1 MSVDS
6 KSTKSVKSQAM
17 RQPAHS
23 TLVINKTCLA
33 HTLDAGLGT
42 RLRIGLIEL
51 ATDQTSEHEFRRLF
65 QLPGVEFYISRIW
78 NDATITPE
86 SLAEMARDVASS
98 ARVLLP
104 GLRLDVMGFTCT
116 SGAMVIG
123 EDKVFSLMRAERPA
137 VPCTSPITA
146 AMAGMTALGL
156 KRIALLTPY
165 VQSINDMMRGYIE
178 ARGVAVPVMGSFNN
192 SNDDEVARISLE
204 STRTA
209 AIDLGKSKHVDGIFV
224 SCTSIRTIDIIRE
237 VEEAIGKPMIAS
249 NPAQA
254 WHLLRLGHLKDKLSQ
269 WGRLFSI

>member
-1 MSVDS
+1 MSVNS
-6 KSTKSVKSQAM
+6 NSTTSVMSQAVT
-17 RQPAHS
+17 QPAPG
-23 TLVINKTCLA
+23 TLLINKTGLA
-33 HTLDAGLGT
+33 HALDAGLGA

-65 QLPGVEFYISRIW
+65 QLPGVDFYISRIW

-86 SLAEMARDVASS
+86 TLAEMVRDIAVCARAIVA
-98 ARVLLP
+98 A
-104 GLRLDVMGFTCT
+104 LRLDVMRCTCA

-123 EDKVFSLMRAERPA
+123 EEKVFSLMRAVRPA
-137 VPCTSPITA
+137 LPCTSPITA
-146 AMAGMTALGL
+146 AMAGITALGL

-165 VQSINDMMRGYIE
+165 VQSINDMMRSYLE
-178 ARGVAVPVMGSFNN
+178 SRGIAVPVMGSFNN

-204 STRTA
+204 STRA
-209 AIDLGKSKHVDGIFV
+209 AAVDLGKSKHVDGIFV
-224 SCTSIRTIDIIRE
+224 SCTSIRTIDIICE

-254 WHLLRLGHLKDKLSQ
+254 WHLLRLGNLRDKLPQ